1 MRFVERAGTT
11 LFFLLASA
19 SAFAQPPG
27 PPPGFPPPMPGG
39 PGVFQR
45 SCASCH
51 VNPAAD
57 SRAPNPATLAT
68 FAPDAIVNALTN
80 GSMRIQ
86 GEKLTEAER
95 RDVAEFVT
103 GRAVGGSSDA
113 STGRCASISAMS
125 NPNSGPS
132 WNGWGAGVANA
143 RFQPANKGGLTA
155 ADVPKLKLKWAFG
168 FPGVLAARAQ
178 PAVAGGRLFVASEN
192 GTVYALDAKS
202 GCTFWTFRAQASA
215 RSAMTVGPYKAA
227 SGATRNAVY
236 FGDSKANAYAVDA
249 ETGQQIWV
257 RKIDAHPGAV
267 VTGSPVLYEG
277 RLYVPAAGIGE
288 EGQGGRPDYECC
300 TFRGSLSSLD
310 ASTGAVVWKTY
321 SIAEEPKP
329 RGKTKEG
336 VQTYGPAGGGIWAA
350 PTIDAKRGA
359 VYIATGNGY
368 ADPPQRT
375 TDAVIAIDLKT
386 GKTKWVNQ
394 ALPGDVWMMG
404 CRPQNPDNPR
414 CPATQGPDYD
424 FSASPLLTKSAKG
437 RELLVLPQKS
447 GMAYALD
454 PDKDGTLVWQYRIGQ
469 GSGLGGQWG
478 AAADGQQA
486 YFGVSDFLTQTP
498 GGMHAVNLDTGARA
512 WYTPPPPKLCGT
524 GPQCNAAQGAAVT
537 VIPGALLAVSAD
549 GGLRAYST
557 KDGSIIWQFDTNRPF
572 DTVNGVKANGGT
584 MDGPGPVVAGG
595 MVYVNSG
602 YGGFVG
608 RPGNV
613 LLAFGVD

>member
-1 MRFVERAGTT
+1 
-11 LFFLLASA
+11 
-19 SAFAQPPG
+19 
-27 PPPGFPPPMPGG
+27 
-39 PGVFQR
+39 
-45 SCASCH
+45 
-51 VNPAAD
+51 
-57 SRAPNPATLAT
+57 
-68 FAPDAIVNALTN
+68 
-80 GSMRIQ
+80 
-86 GEKLTEAER
+86 
-95 RDVAEFVT
+95 
-103 GRAVGGSSDA
+103 
-113 STGRCASISAMS
+113 
-125 NPNSGPS
+125 
-132 WNGWGAGVANA
+132 
-143 RFQPANKGGLTA
+143 LTA

-192 GTVYALDAKS
+192 GTVYALDPKT
-202 GCTFWTFRAQASA
+202 GCTYWTFRAQASA

-257 RKIDAHPGAV
+257 RKIDSHPGAV
-267 VTGSPVLYEG
+267 VTGSPILFEG

-300 TFRGSLSSLD
+300 TFRGSLSAID

-321 SIAEEPKP
+321 SITEEPKP

-350 PTIDAKRGA
+350 PTIDPRRGV

-386 GKTKWVNQ
+386 GKTKWVSQ
-394 ALPGDVWMMG
+394 LLPGDVWMMG

-424 FSASPLLTKSAKG
+424 FSASPLLAKSAKG

-454 PDKDGTLVWQYRIGQ
+454 PDKDGAVVWQYRIGQ

-486 YFGVSDFLTQTP
+486 YFGVSDFLTQAP
-498 GGMHAVNLDTGARA
+498 GGMHAVNLDTGARV
-512 WYTPPPPKLCGT
+512 WYTPPQPKLCGAA
-524 GPQCNAAQGAAVT
+524 PQCNAAQGAAVT

-572 DTVNGVKANGGT
+572 ETVNGVKANGGT

-595 MVYVNSG
+595 MVYINSG

>member
-1 MRFVERAGTT
+1 
-11 LFFLLASA
+11 
-19 SAFAQPPG
+19 
-27 PPPGFPPPMPGG
+27 
-39 PGVFQR
+39 
-45 SCASCH
+45 

-57 SRAPNPATLAT
+57 SRAPNPGALAT
-68 FAPDAIVNALTN
+68 FAPEAIVNALTN
-80 GSMRIQ
+80 GTMRIQ
-86 GEKLTEAER
+86 GEKLTETER

-103 GRAVGGSSDA
+103 GRAVGGSSTA
-113 STGRCASISAMS
+113 STGQCTSVSAMS

-132 WNGWGAGVANA
+132 WNGWGASVANT

-178 PAVAGGRLFVASEN
+178 PAIAGGRLFVASEN
-192 GTVYALDAKS
+192 GTVYALDAKT
-202 GCTFWTFRAQASA
+202 GCTYWTFRAQASA
-215 RSAMTVGPYKAA
+215 RSAMTVGPYKTA
-227 SGATRNAVY
+227 SGATRNAVF

-249 ETGQQIWV
+249 ETGQQIWA
-257 RKIDAHPGAV
+257 RKIDDHPGAV
-267 VTGSPVLYEG
+267 VTGSPVLYDG

-321 SIAEEPKP
+321 SITEEPKP

-350 PTIDAKRGA
+350 PTVDPKRGA

-375 TDAVIAIDLKT
+375 TDAIIAIDLKT
-386 GKTKWVNQ
+386 GKTRWVNQ
-394 ALPGDVWMMG
+394 VLPGDVWMMG

-424 FSASPLLTKSAKG
+424 FSASPLLAKSAKG
-437 RELLVLPQKS
+437 RELIVLPQKS

-454 PDKDGTLVWQYRIGQ
+454 PDKDGALVWQYRIGQ

-486 YFGVSDFLTQTP
+486 YFGVSDFLTQAP

-512 WYTPPPPKLCGT
+512 WYTPPQPKLCGT
-524 GPQCNAAQGAAVT
+524 APQCNAAQGAAVT

-572 DTVNGVKANGGT
+572 ETVNGVKANGGT

-595 MVYVNSG
+595 MVYINSG